1 MSSIMAE
8 AKELGIK
15 EHGIRMWD
23 GYELHP
29 VMAEFERLLTG
40 TGFVRVYGGPDR
52 QGYFE
57 WSRSA
62 FAEIEH
68 FVAVSPGTS
77 PRGSVQFSIA
87 VGGIS
92 SQYRDVQ
99 NALKCWECNPERE
112 ALFPTEPLL
121 EPQQMV
127 RVSLHWLLL
136 NADPSVR
143 RLQWEAT
150 AKTSISDA
158 RSAFEDLTHYGFRF
172 LKEIDTRD
180 KLIHLLQNIHS
191 YPKKTP
197 APGPISPEPSVCAAL
212 LLYLKGDVEAA
223 LQELEIGYQ
232 TDIARHHRTWAGNEK
247 ALQEAISFSK
257 CKTDRY
263 RSFFLRETAPGPIS
277 GTDSSNRL

>member
-1 MSSIMAE
+1 MAR
-8 AKELGIK
+8 AKELSFR

-29 VMAEFERLLTG
+29 VMAEFERLLTEI
-40 TGFVRVYGGPDR
+40 GFTRVYGGPDR

-57 WSRSA
+57 WSRPA
-62 FAEIEH
+62 FAEIDH

-77 PRGSVQFSIA
+77 PRGSVNFSIA

-99 NALKCWECNPERE
+99 NMLKCWECNPERD
-112 ALFPTEPLL
+112 ALFPTETLG

-136 NADPSVR
+136 NAEPPVR

-150 AKTSISDA
+150 AKTAIADA
-158 RSAFEDLTHYGFRF
+158 ELAFEDLRHYGFRF

-197 APGPISPEPSVCAAL
+197 APGPISPEPNVCAAL
-212 LLYLKGDVEAA
+212 LLYLAGDVEAA

-232 TDIARHHRTWAGNEK
+232 TDVARHHRTWAGNEK
-247 ALQEAISFSK
+247 DLQEAISFSR
-257 CKTDRY
+257 CTIDRY
-263 RSFFLRETAPGPIS
+263 RNFFLREKAS
-277 GTDSSNRL
+277 A